1 VADYCHEYSHWRA
14 HQSLSD
20 WLIEYD
26 VPGISGVDTR
36 MLTKIIRDAGEMRG
50 KIVVNDEDVSW
61 DVPELVHPVSE
72 VSCKQ
77 PYTVGRGDVKIVAVD
92 TGMKDSMLRCLVARG
107 ATVKVV
113 PYNHDFTNEQYDG
126 LFLSNGP
133 GDPTR
138 VKETTELVRQV
149 LKQDKPVF
157 GICLGTQLMV
167 SLCFSFDFVVF
178 LSKSS
183 IVLSCTV
190 LIVNF
195 HILLFTGFGRW
206 CVDLQVAVWSSWS
219 KPALHQR
226 AG

>member
-1 VADYCHEYSHWRA
+1 MADYCHEYSHWRA

-26 VPGISGVDTR
+26 VPGITGVDTR

-50 KIVVNDEDVSW
+50 KIVINDEDVSW
-61 DVPELVHPVSE
+61 DVPELIHPVSE

-113 PYNHDFTNEQYDG
+113 PYNYDFSSEQYDG

-138 VKETTELVRQV
+138 VKETTELVRKV
-149 LKQDKPVF
+149 MKNSDKPIF

-167 SLCFSFDFVVF
+167 RVLMCFLVHLEDA
-178 LSKSS
+178 L
-183 IVLSCTV
+183 VLTCECSC
-190 LIVNF
+190 
-195 HILLFTGFGRW
+195 LL
-206 CVDLQVAVWSSWS
+206 
-219 KPALHQR
+219 
-226 AG
+226 